1 MASPKAP
8 AIEMPETPAGQD
20 GAPFLSTS
28 EVAEMLGI
36 SKGTVQALL
45 DRHLL
50 EGWRTRGGH
59 RRITLASVRHYMQTQ
74 PQTTRLYPSR
84 RKHRVSVV
92 SDEPG
97 RIEELRRHLQHWQLP
112 VEVFLYDSMPEAL
125 LDLAG
130 ERIDTLLAELSMP
143 LPHQEK
149 TAHALQ
155 TYMRRNTSSLT
166 VVLLTQEKSLL
177 SSDPER
183 KPGRLQVMY
192 SELTPA
198 WLQAFLTGVVANSS
212 LAREHFSQ
220 SH

>member
-1 MASPKAP
+1 
-8 AIEMPETPAGQD
+8 
-20 GAPFLSTS
+20 
-28 EVAEMLGI
+28 MLGV

-45 DRHLL
+45 DRQLL

-59 RRITLASVRHYMQTQ
+59 RRITLASVRQYQQTQ
-74 PQTTRLYPSR
+74 PHSARLYPSR
-84 RKHRVSVV
+84 RKHRISVV

-97 RIEELRRHLQHWQLP
+97 RIEALRRQLQQWQLP
-112 VEVFLYDSMPEAL
+112 VEVLLYDSMPEAL

-155 TYMRRNTSSLT
+155 TYMRRNTTALT

-177 SSDPER
+177 AAEAER
-183 KPGRLQVMY
+183 KASRLQVIY

-198 WLQAFLTGVVANSS
+198 WLQAFLIGVMAHNT
-212 LAREHFSQ
+212 LTRD
-220 SH
+220 

>member
-1 MASPKAP
+1 MSLT
-8 AIEMPETPAGQD
+8 ETQTPHQEAAHD
-20 GAPFLSTS
+20 GSPFLSTS
-28 EVAEMLGI
+28 EAAEMLGI

-45 DRHLL
+45 DRQLL

-59 RRITLASVRHYMQTQ
+59 RRITLASIRQYMQTQ
-74 PQTTRLYPSR
+74 PQTSRLYPSR

-97 RIEELRRHLQHWQLP
+97 RIEDLRRHLQHWQMP
-112 VEVFLYDSMPEAL
+112 VEVLLYDSMPEAL

-130 ERIDTLLAELSMP
+130 ERVDTLLAELSMP

-177 SSDPER
+177 ASEPER
-183 KPGRLQVMY
+183 KPSRLQLIY
-192 SELTPA
+192 SDLNPA
-198 WLQAFLTGVVANSS
+198 WLQAFLTGVVANST
-212 LAREHFSQ
+212 LMRE
-220 SH
+220 